1 MSLLAKFQ
9 AQLPTTAK
17 RLLIAFSGGL
27 DSTALLALCYQLRCQ
42 HPAITLR
49 AIHIHHGLSSNAD
62 AWTQHCQEL
71 CQQWQIPLIIER
83 HQLTDH
89 RIIQSSKKKGKI
101 HYNQKHKRCHP

>member
-9 AQLPTTAK
+9 AQLPTAAK

-42 HPAITLR
+42 HPTITLR

-62 AWTQHCQEL
+62 AWTQHCQE
-71 CQQWQIPLIIER
+71 
-83 HQLTDH
+83 
-89 RIIQSSKKKGKI
+89 
-101 HYNQKHKRCHP
+101 